1 MCNSFIR
8 SKTVRALKP
17 RRPMFR
23 RRTRFPMK
31 NLPMFR
37 LHRPSLMFR
46 CPGSL
51 LPDSVPPF
59 DRPVDAPESSSES
72 SADDCDL
79 DEFDKTYPMSF
90 SPRMN
95 RCRTNLSFCPIRRSP
110 PNLYA
115 FRCNTPAD
123 YLYHNNMSMTDSFSV
138 QRRPHTRIRTISY
151 SCNA

>member
-37 LHRPSLMFR
+37 LHLPSLMFR
-46 CPGSL
+46 RPGFCFPTACRRSIGRL
-51 LPDSVPPF
+51 TLPNLHRNH
-59 DRPVDAPESSSES
+59 RPMTVTSMN
-72 SADDCDL
+72 L
-79 DEFDKTYPMSF
+79 MTYPMSF

-115 FRCNTPAD
+115 FRCNTPAG
-123 YLYHNNMSMTDSFSV
+123 YLYHNNMSMTDSLTL
-138 QRRPHTRIRTISY
+138 PSY
-151 SCNA
+151 PYTHNILFL